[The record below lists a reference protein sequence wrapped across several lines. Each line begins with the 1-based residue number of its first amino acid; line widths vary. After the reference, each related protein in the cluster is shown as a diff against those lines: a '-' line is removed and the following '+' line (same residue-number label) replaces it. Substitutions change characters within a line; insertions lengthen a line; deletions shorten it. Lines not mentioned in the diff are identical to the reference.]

1 MEQSDSPASGRASEL
16 QGLLERLDLRELF
29 DGVERFALESPVGLM
44 VAAWAVGNAS
54 GRMFRQRVQG
64 EVDHAQVGKV
74 S

>member
-1 MEQSDSPASGRASEL
+1 MEHPDGSIESGASEM
-16 QGLLERLDLRELF
+16 QELLERLDFKELL
-29 DGVERFALESPVGLM
+29 DEVERFARQSPVGLM

-64 EVDHAQVGKV
+64 DVSHAQVGKV

>member
-1 MEQSDSPASGRASEL
+1 MEHPDGTTESGASEM
-16 QGLLERLDLRELF
+16 QGLLEKLDFRELL
-29 DGVERFALESPVGLM
+29 DGVERFALRSPVGLM

-64 EVDHAQVGKV
+64 EVSHAQVGKV

>member
-1 MEQSDSPASGRASEL
+1 MEHPDGTTESGASEM
-16 QGLLERLDLRELF
+16 QGLLEKLDFKELL
-29 DGVERFALESPVGLM
+29 DGVERFARRSPVGLM

-64 EVDHAQVGKV
+64 EVSHAQVGKV

>member
-1 MEQSDSPASGRASEL
+1 
-16 QGLLERLDLRELF
+16 
-29 DGVERFALESPVGLM
+29 VGLM

-64 EVDHAQVGKV
+64 EGSHAQVGKV

>member
-1 MEQSDSPASGRASEL
+1 MEHPDGSTESGASEM
-16 QGLLERLDLRELF
+16 QELLERLDFKELL
-29 DGVERFALESPVGLM
+29 DEVERFARRSPVGLM

-64 EVDHAQVGKV
+64 DVSHAQVGKV